1 MVPPSVRDAV
11 KLEAMEFL
19 LILEGKI
26 SSGTLSKV
34 MVWGKIV
41 SYHNLVVTN
50 LEKSKYN
57 GDNVSTICYLTTFIS
72 KHSVWQS

>member
-26 SSGTLSKV
+26 SSGTPSKV
-34 MVWGKIV
+34 MVWRKIV
-41 SYHNLVVTN
+41 SRNKPREVQV
-50 LEKSKYN
+50 
-57 GDNVSTICYLTTFIS
+57 
-72 KHSVWQS
+72 

>member
-34 MVWGKIV
+34 MGENCKLPQPCRNKPREVQV
-41 SYHNLVVTN
+41 
-50 LEKSKYN
+50 
-57 GDNVSTICYLTTFIS
+57 
-72 KHSVWQS
+72 